1 MVMKLR
7 LLCTTVFFL
16 LILPFAGNAQTK
28 SQIRKT
34 EKLFKNQGEIR
45 FWFLLKKK
53 DDIKELTRAISIDH
67 VKGDT
72 VHAFAN
78 KRGLLR
84 FFELGYS
91 RFQLIATPAQE
102 YEKSL
107 KKAKRKGPASVQAFD
122 NYPTYPQ
129 YEQIMQQFA
138 TNHPAICKL
147 VNLGTLPSGRK
158 ILALKITDSLSKQ
171 ENEPQFL
178 YTSSMHGDE
187 TAGYPLM
194 LKLAD
199 ELLNGYNVN
208 PRLTQLVNQM
218 EIWINPLANPDGTYR
233 GGNNT
238 VASATRFNASNVDL
252 NRNYPDPQD
261 GPHPDGEAYQSET
274 KIFMAFADSMDFVMA
289 ANFHG
294 GVEVANFPWD
304 TWQIRPADEAWWT
317 AECVRFADSARAQ
330 APANYFTDVLGYPN
344 LPGVTQGFDWYE
356 VNGGRQDYMNWFHN
370 CREFTVEL
378 SDTKLLPENQIANHW
393 NYLRESLLGYMEASL
408 RGFRGTITDLCT
420 GKPIRAR
427 VKILNHDKDSS
438 HVYSSSIRGN
448 YHRPVAAGNWQV
460 EFSAPGYQKVT
471 LPAVSVFNNQQA
483 TVQNMGLQP
492 LSPKAL
498 FSKKLTDICG
508 REIRFTDLSGSAEQ
522 WRWDFGDGT
531 TSTEQNPTH
540 SFSQS
545 GTYSVQLKVTNCAG
559 SDSVLI
565 NNIVTINATDN
576 PVLTGDTSICGAV
589 PHTLTGI
596 SSAATVWYNSA
607 AGGVALDTGN
617 QFTTLPLVTSQTYYA
632 QSIKPLTVPNIGP
645 VSNTFGAGGFFVS
658 NAYHYQIFDVRKS
671 FVLKSVRVYANTT
684 GNRTI
689 QLRNSQGVV
698 LMSKTVSI
706 PQGSSRVTLDFQ
718 VPVGTSL
725 QLGLAGGQTNNLY
738 RNSAGASYPYSF
750 DGIVQ
755 ITGNSAGNPGF
766 YYFFYD
772 WEISARCE
780 SPRFPVIAT
789 VTNAPVPTVA
799 ASLVGGNICEGD
811 TVRLLAVSGNSTNPE
826 VKWFEGNGILGSGPQ
841 LKVILPAGNH
851 SVYCTSFSSD
861 TCAAI
866 NPAVSNQVNVTVN
879 TRPAGPNIQLVNGI
893 LVSGSGP
900 VTWLLNGQPISGM
913 ISDSLVPSVSGLYT
927 ALITI
932 PGGCASLPSNAVVV
946 TGMKEGQ
953 NQRFGIWYAENEL
966 FTENKTGKP
975 VMISV
980 YSSNGQMVLEKE
992 IPMGTSRIPVKLLP
1006 SGRYLVKSAGIDF
1019 VPVSFL
1025 RN

>member
-261 GPHPDGEAYQSET
+261 GPHPDGEAYQPET

-408 RGFRGTITDLCT
+408 RGFRGAITDLCT

-492 LSPKAL
+492 LIPKAV
-498 FSKKLTDICG
+498 FTKKIPDVCG
-508 REIRFTDLSGSAEQ
+508 REVRFKDLSGSAVQ
-522 WRWDFGDGT
+522 WFWDFGDGT
-531 TSTEQNPTH
+531 TSTEQNPIH
-540 SFSQS
+540 SYNQQGVFS
-545 GTYSVQLKVTNCAG
+545 VRLKVTNCAG
-559 SDSVLI
+559 KDSIL
-565 NNIVTINATDN
+565 VTDAVQIQTPAT
-576 PVLTGDTSICGAV
+576 PVVTGDSSVCGAV
-589 PHTLTGI
+589 PHILRAI
-596 SSAATVWYNSA
+596 SNNAVVWYTTPT
-607 AGGVALDTGN
+607 GGVALDTSLVIPTPPL
-617 QFTTLPLVTSQTYYA
+617 TTTTTYYA
-632 QSIKPLTVPNIGP
+632 QSIQPLTVPNVGP
-645 VSNTFGAGGFFVS
+645 VSNTFGAGGYYTANTF
-658 NAYHYQIFDVRKS
+658 HYEIFDVLQPLT
-671 FVLKSVRVYANTT
+671 LKSVRVYANTT

-689 QLRNSQGVV
+689 QLRNSQGV
-698 LMSKTVSI
+698 LLQSKVVSI
-706 PQGSSRVTLDFQ
+706 PQGSSRVTLDFII
-718 VPVGTSL
+718 PKGTGY
-725 QLGLAGGQTNNLY
+725 QLGLSGGTSNNLF
-738 RNSAGASYPYSF
+738 RNTAGATYPYSV

-755 ITGNSAGNPGF
+755 ITGNSAGNPAI
-766 YYFFYD
+766 YYFFYNWD
-772 WEISARCE
+772 VSARCE
-780 SPRFPVIAT
+780 SPRVPVVAK
-789 VTNAPVPTVA
+789 VTNAPVPTVTA
-799 ASLVGGNICEGD
+799 AQSGSNVCEGD
-811 TVRLLAVSGNSTNPE
+811 TVLILASTSNAVNPQI
-826 VKWFEGNGILGSGPQ
+826 KWFEGNGILGSGPQ
-841 LKVILPAGNH
+841 LKTVLPAGNH
-851 SVYCTSFSSD
+851 LVYCTAFSED
-861 TCAAI
+861 TCAVF
-866 NPAVSNQVNVTVN
+866 NPASSNTVTVLV
-879 TRPAGPNIQLVNGI
+879 TPKPAGPNIQLVNGI
-893 LVSGSGP
+893 LTSGSGP
-900 VTWLLNGQPISGM
+900 VSWLLNGQPVSVM
-913 ISDSLVPSVSGLYT
+913 VSDSLVPIESGLYT
-927 ALITI
+927 ATITV
-932 PGGCASLPSNAVVV
+932 PGGCTSLPSNAILV
-946 TGMKEGQ
+946 TGTKEGK
-953 NQRFGIWYAENEL
+953 NQRLGIWYSDNEL

-980 YSSNGQMVLEKE
+980 YSSNGQNVLEKE
-992 IPMGTSRIPVKLLP
+992 IPVGPARIHLKLLP
-1006 SGRYLVKSAGIDF
+1006 AGRYLVKSAGIDF
-1019 VPVSFL
+1019 APVSFI